1 MAPCPPC
8 LIFSILTHAP
18 SGRSESPKISFPAP
32 PDARRAQK
40 SHFRPLRMLGEPK
53 NLIYCPS
60 GCSESPKISFIAP
73 PDARGAQKSHLLP
86 LRTLGEP
93 KNLILP
99 LRTLGEPKNLISG
112 PSGCSVGLEIP
123 STGFFIKKGR

>member
-1 MAPCPPC
+1 MPSVFNFLYFDTRSLRTLGEPKN
-8 LIFSILTHAP
+8 LI
-18 SGRSESPKISFPAP
+18 SGSSGCSESPKISFSAS

-40 SHFRPLRMLGEPK
+40 SHLLPLRMLGEPK

-60 GCSESPKISFIAP
+60 GRSVSPKISFIAP
-73 PDARGAQKSHLLP
+73 PDARGAQKSHL
-86 LRTLGEP
+86 
-93 KNLILP
+93 LP

>member
-1 MAPCPPC
+1 MPSVFNFLYFDTRSLRTLGEPKN
-8 LIFSILTHAP
+8 LI
-18 SGRSESPKISFPAP
+18 SGSSGCSESPKISFPAP

-93 KNLILP
+93 KNLI
-99 LRTLGEPKNLISG
+99 SG

>member
-1 MAPCPPC
+1 MPSVFNFLYFDTRSLRTLGEPKN
-8 LIFSILTHAP
+8 LI
-18 SGRSESPKISFPAP
+18 SGSSGCSESPKISFIAP
-32 PDARRAQK
+32 LDARRAQK
-40 SHFRPLRMLGEPK
+40 SHLLPLRTLGEPK

-60 GCSESPKISFIAP
+60 GRSGSPKISFIAP

-86 LRTLGEP
+86 LRM
-93 KNLILP
+93 
-99 LRTLGEPKNLISG
+99 LGEPKNLISG